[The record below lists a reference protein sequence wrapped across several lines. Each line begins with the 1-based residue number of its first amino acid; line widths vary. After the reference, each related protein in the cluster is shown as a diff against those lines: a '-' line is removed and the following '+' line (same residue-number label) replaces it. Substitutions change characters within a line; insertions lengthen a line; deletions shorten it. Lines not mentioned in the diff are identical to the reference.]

1 MKRMPLKNT
10 VSASVC
16 LFSCMKATRIITAID
31 IGSSL
36 IKVMVLRCGEGADAA
51 LPHIIGFGQAEAR
64 GIEQGYVVSEN
75 DAVRAVRN
83 ALAEAEKSA
92 KVHITEAYL
101 AVGGIMLDAHY
112 AHGETTA
119 SGPDQIINDAD
130 IERAVAYGTE
140 SMRET
145 LINTHILH
153 EIPLRVALD
162 GKKVFGK
169 AVGMRGNKL
178 DVDTLVISA
187 LEQQY
192 DGLIRVAHQ
201 AGVRVVDTI
210 AAPIAAS
217 IVSLTK
223 VHKKMGAMMIDIG
236 AETTSVTIFEESHPV
251 ALAVF
256 PMGSLTLTEDIALEF
271 RISIEEAEM
280 LKRRGVQHT
289 AHPKK
294 KLDAVIAARYNVLF
308 TTIRDHFKK
317 KKFTNILPAGAF
329 LHGGGAL
336 QPIAVEIARDI
347 LGLPARIVPSPFDK
361 NTRMPHE
368 LMMTVYGVCTWA
380 IDRAAEES
388 GITPPQKIKKTIM
401 WWIKQFIP

>member
-1 MKRMPLKNT
+1 MKSQRT
-10 VSASVC
+10 
-16 LFSCMKATRIITAID
+16 ITAID

-36 IKVMVLRCGEGADAA
+36 VKVMVLRCGDGTDTSV
-51 LPHIIGFGQAEAR
+51 PHIIGFGQAEAR
-64 GIEQGYVVSEN
+64 GVEQGYVISEN

-101 AVGGIMLDAHY
+101 SVGGIMLNAQY

-130 IERAVAYGTE
+130 IERSVAYGTE
-140 SMRET
+140 SVRDD
-145 LINTHILH
+145 LVNTHILH
-153 EIPLRVALD
+153 EIPLRVTLD

-178 DVDTLVISA
+178 EVDTLIITA

-201 AGVRVVDTI
+201 AGVRVIDTI
-210 AAPIAAS
+210 AAPVAAS

-223 VHKKMGAMMIDIG
+223 VHKKMGAMLIDIG
-236 AETTSVTIFEESHPV
+236 SETTSVTIFEESHPV
-251 ALAVF
+251 ALVVF
-256 PMGSLTLTEDIALEF
+256 PIGSLTLTEDIALEF

-289 AHPKK
+289 TFQKK
-294 KLDAVIAARYNVLF
+294 KLDAVIAARYTAIF
-308 TTIRDHFKK
+308 TLIRDHFKK

-329 LHGGGAL
+329 LHGGGTL
-336 QPIAVEIARDI
+336 QPTVVEIARDV

-388 GITPPQKIKKTIM
+388 GITPPQKMKKTVM